1 MIQMMQP
8 DIDQPVFSQ
17 QHYPR
22 FLDMLEPQEREALL
36 SIAVE
41 KVVKK
46 GQLLYHQG
54 DSSENLF
61 IIQSGAVKVY
71 YVHDNG
77 SSLTTFY
84 HRDGMLVGAHG
95 CTRFSGNH
103 FWTAQALV
111 DCRVLWIKR
120 SEFLAVVNQSMNA
133 LRCVIALLEFKD
145 ELLKK
150 VVRILA
156 EPTLEGRIVMAV
168 RHLGTLYGLRRGEEI
183 EIDGHFTHQ
192 EIAEMV
198 GASRQSVTTLLVS
211 LEKAGEIRREG
222 RRLFIP
228 LVPARKNEAGQ
239 RPVSPKAAA
248 RVAPQRVPLTA

>member
-8 DIDQPVFSQ
+8 DIDQAVFSQ

-54 DSSENLF
+54 DPCENLF

-95 CTRFSGNH
+95 CSGFSGNH

-111 DCRVLWIKR
+111 DSRVLWIKR

-133 LRCVIALLEFKD
+133 LRAVISLLEFKD

-168 RHLGTLYGLRRGEEI
+168 RHLATLYGVRRGEEI

-211 LEKAGEIRREG
+211 LEKSGDIRREG

-228 LVPARKNEAGQ
+228 LAPARKNELGQ
-239 RPVSPKAAA
+239 RPVSPKAATRLSA
-248 RVAPQRVPLTA
+248 QRVPLTV